1 MCFTT
6 NGGLQKQREGIH
18 VQTQKHMY
26 YRFYECMQYVHVYV
40 YIYSIQNALCR
51 VHNNVLTYART
62 SMSLKD
68 GPYAKGLIGSVTFKN
83 RGKSCSKYK

>member
-1 MCFTT
+1 MFKHRSICIIGFMSVCNMC
-6 NGGLQKQREGIH
+6 
-18 VQTQKHMY
+18 M
-26 YRFYECMQYVHVYV
+26 CM